1 MNYKELGFKAGIEA
15 HQQLEGHKL
24 FCNCP
29 NVVHDS
35 NKPDV
40 IFERKL
46 RAIAGELGRIDK
58 AALTEM
64 KKDRVNKYEGCS
76 SSSCLVE
83 YDEEPPH
90 EVSKKAL
97 ETALEV
103 ALLFKMKVVD
113 EIEFMRK
120 TVIDGSNVS
129 GFQRTALIGMDGYID
144 TSKGRVSVENLFLEE
159 EAAQKVSEDEEKV
172 SWRLDRL
179 GVPLLEVQTGPDIK
193 DAEHAKEVSS
203 KIGMIL
209 RSTGKVKRGI
219 GSIRQDVNVSI
230 KGHPRVEIKGFQELK
245 MMPKVIE
252 IEVKRQQK
260 EKGEAHVRKFNPDGT
275 TEFLRPM
282 PGAAR
287 MYPETDIEPI
297 RITKEMLLE
306 VRIPELIDDIVLRF
320 EKEYK
325 LREDVA
331 RELVKKEIDFEK
343 YAKLKLDN
351 NFIADVLT
359 NYPKEIK
366 KRFNLDAS
374 QLNEEDYLEVFDYV
388 IKGVAKDAVLDILVK
403 KLKGEDVNLDS
414 YKGLSDEEI
423 EKGLKELVKKN
434 PDAPIGGLMGDAMK
448 MFKGKV
454 EGKKVMEILKKLK

>member
-1 MNYKELGFKAGIEA
+1 
-15 HQQLEGHKL
+15 
-24 FCNCP
+24 
-29 NVVHDS
+29 
-35 NKPDV
+35 
-40 IFERKL
+40 
-46 RAIAGELGRIDK
+46 
-58 AALTEM
+58 
-64 KKDRVNKYEGCS
+64 
-76 SSSCLVE
+76 
-83 YDEEPPH
+83 
-90 EVSKKAL
+90 
-97 ETALEV
+97 
-103 ALLFKMKVVD
+103 
-113 EIEFMRK
+113 
-120 TVIDGSNVS
+120 
-129 GFQRTALIGMDGYID
+129 
-144 TSKGRVSVENLFLEE
+144 
-159 EAAQKVSEDEEKV
+159 
-172 SWRLDRL
+172 
-179 GVPLLEVQTGPDIK
+179 
-193 DAEHAKEVSS
+193 
-203 KIGMIL
+203 
-209 RSTGKVKRGI
+209 
-219 GSIRQDVNVSI
+219 
-230 KGHPRVEIKGFQELK
+230 LK